1 MYPYL
6 GDNMKLGIYMGSF
19 NPVHKGHLKVV
30 NYLLDNS
37 IIDKVLIVPTLSYWN
52 KTNLVCI
59 KHRINM
65 LKLFE
70 NKNIIIDTKH
80 NNLIYTIDLVKEIE
94 KLYPSDELFIIIGSD
109 NIVDFD
115 KWKDYKELLK
125 YKIIVMNRDNMDV
138 NPYVDKLG
146 NENFIILNN
155 FPFIKASSSEIRN
168 NLNNKYLDNKVLDY
182 IKENH
187 LYGL

>member
-1 MYPYL
+1 
-6 GDNMKLGIYMGSF
+6 MKLGIYMGSF
-19 NPVHKGHLKVV
+19 NPVHKGHIKVV
-30 NYLLDNS
+30 NYLLDKN
-37 IIDKVLIVPTLSYWN
+37 IIDKVLIVPTLSYWDKN
-52 KTNLVCI
+52 DLVSI

-70 NKNIIIDTKH
+70 SKNIIIDDKH

-94 KLYPSDELFIIIGSD
+94 KLYPNDELYIIIGSD

-115 KWKDYKELLK
+115 KWKNYQELLK

-138 NPYVDKLG
+138 NPYVNKLG
-146 NENFIILNN
+146 KENFIILKDY
-155 FPFIKASSSEIRN
+155 PFIKVSSTEIRN

-182 IKENH
+182 IKKNH
-187 LYGL
+187 LYSNRSEYGK